1 MDKKIICIE
10 IGDNFVKNLWKIFW
24 FVAWLLFIICLFQS
38 CYLNDKYVYKA
49 KNMELEYKY
58 KMLEKMYKEE

>member
-24 FVAWLLFIICLFQS
+24 FVAWLLLVICLFHS
-38 CYLNDKYVYKA
+38 CCLNDKYVYKA
-49 KNMELEYKY
+49 KDMELEYKY
-58 KMLEKMYKEE
+58 KMLEQMYKGE